1 MKTSR
6 YNILLVLWAL
16 MLLVACSD
24 SSSDESEKPVAPSI
38 TLDTEIPPVIV
49 LGVVSAVCS
58 GSSVVSCQFQID
70 IPPFQQLGVEK
81 RSSGAAGSAA
91 ILRQIIPSRI

>member
-24 SSSDESEKPVAPSI
+24 SSSDESEKPVAPPLRWILKFRRSLWRKEERLRSVLRRQRI
-38 TLDTEIPPVIV
+38 GLQPVTNRGASCRLLRAKLATL
-49 LGVVSAVCS
+49 L
-58 GSSVVSCQFQID
+58 
-70 IPPFQQLGVEK
+70 
-81 RSSGAAGSAA
+81 
-91 ILRQIIPSRI
+91 